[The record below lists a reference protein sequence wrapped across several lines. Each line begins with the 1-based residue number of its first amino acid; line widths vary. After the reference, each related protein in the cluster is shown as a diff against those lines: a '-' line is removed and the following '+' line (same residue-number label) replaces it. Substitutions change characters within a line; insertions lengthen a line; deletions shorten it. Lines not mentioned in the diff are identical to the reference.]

1 MPHTPD
7 AASLQ
12 ISPPAFCGCSN
23 AASCAPPAACA
34 AWAAAGAG
42 AVCNCPPFARVSLR
56 PTPRFPRPRSHS
68 CDVGPWNISRMIVIP
83 PDVGH
88 GGVPRAA
95 DQPRCGKPAKPQ
107 IGLIVT
113 RCVNVTEP
121 AANPARSPLLV
132 MPLATTTLLPL
143 LKSRTRLTQFNRRKL
158 RHSKP
163 PGIVCPSGGGNLS
176 RTCGSVVCHIRQAKA
191 KEEVGSTLNGG
202 TREVL
207 IYPRA
212 GLADQNTSS
221 LWPKARYA
229 TRRRMGPLG
238 SETCRIADSESAAF
252 SSVPSTPRPQF
263 IKQTPKTLMLPYRYP
278 VHVDRRCVKRT
289 RPLPSSQLLAC
300 QDDNHPRLLSL
311 HPIRLTLIYG
321 N

>member
-1 MPHTPD
+1 LTNAPHAWRR

-12 ISPPAFCGCSN
+12 ISAPAFHGCSS
-23 AASCAPPAACA
+23 AADCARCLRCL
-34 AWAAAGAG
+34 G

-56 PTPRFPRPRSHS
+56 PTPRFPFPHSRS

-132 MPLATTTLLPL
+132 MPLATTTLPL
-143 LKSRTRLTQFNRRKL
+143 LKCRTRLTQFNRRKV

-163 PGIVCPSGGGNLS
+163 PGIVRPSGGGNLS
-176 RTCGSVVCHIRQAKA
+176 RTCGSAVCHIRQAKVRQ
-191 KEEVGSTLNGG
+191 EVCSILDRGLE
-202 TREVL
+202 RF
-207 IYPRA
+207 IYPKP
-212 GLADQNTSS
+212 GHADQNTSS

-238 SETCRIADSESAAF
+238 SEICRSADRESAAF
-252 SSVPSTPRPQF
+252 SSVPGTSRPQLT
-263 IKQTPKTLMLPYRYP
+263 KQTRKTLTLPYQHP
-278 VHVDRRCVKRT
+278 VHADRRCVKRT

-300 QDDNHPRLLSL
+300 QDDNHPRLLSH
-311 HPIRLTLIYG
+311 HPIRLILIYG